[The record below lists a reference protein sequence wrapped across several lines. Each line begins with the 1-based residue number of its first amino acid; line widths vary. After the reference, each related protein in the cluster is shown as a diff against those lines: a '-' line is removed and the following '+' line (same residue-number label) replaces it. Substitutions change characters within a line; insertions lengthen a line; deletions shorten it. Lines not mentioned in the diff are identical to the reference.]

1 MRKFLIALI
10 SLSLWLGW
18 GLPVRAQGQAAVIL
32 YPADVS
38 GFPTVSAFMDVFNE
52 SGAFVSGLK
61 PGNVNVIEDGKP
73 LPATDL
79 TELTIPIQIV
89 VAVNPGPVLGI
100 RDTTGVSRF
109 QWMVQ
114 RLDTWAQARPTDRQ
128 DDLSL
133 VTLAGAIITH
143 ANVKDWLVSLNSY
156 QPDFHATT
164 PNLQSLSMAIDTA
177 ITQGSHSGTKRAVL
191 FITPHMDDPNVDS
204 TLQPLIQ
211 RAIQNRVHVF
221 VWLADMDAY
230 QATTSAAA
238 FSQLAEQTGGTFY
251 FSSSSDFPDP
261 ESYFA
266 PLRKLYSLKYSSA
279 VTAGGQHTLSAQ
291 VTNSGTV
298 LKSAD
303 QSFTVDIQPPNPILV
318 APPLQITRQPPA
330 NDPFNTK
337 ILLPTTQEID
347 VIIEFPDG
355 HTRPLASTTLY
366 VDGQAVAEN
375 KTPPFDKFMWNI
387 SGFTISGSHRISVEA
402 VDTLGLTKT
411 SMEIPLTLTVIQAP
425 HGISALFEKYRQTI
439 TYGAIGF
446 AAIALLLILL
456 ISRLR
461 FSLARARNVRRV
473 NADPLTQPVAIAVD
487 VSVQEKK
494 RTRPRTGRTKPANA
508 PASLI
513 RLRPDPSTGQA
524 LEPLTATPIPLI
536 ENETTFGIDRLQS
549 SVVLDDPSV
558 APRHARITQTKDSS
572 FQIRDEGTIAGTW
585 VNYEQIGK
593 EGYILQHGD
602 VIHFGQLVFRFQIKN
617 PPSTQEPR
625 ITRDKTAA

>member
-10 SLSLWLGW
+10 SLSLLLGW

-32 YPADVS
+32 YPADIS

-73 LPATDL
+73 LPVTAL

-100 RDTTGVSRF
+100 RDTTGASRF

-114 RLDTWAQARPTDRQ
+114 RLDTWVQARPIDQQ

-164 PNLQSLSMAIDTA
+164 PNLQSLSIAIDTA

-211 RAIQNRVHVF
+211 RAIQNRIHVS
-221 VWLADMDAY
+221 VWFADMGSY

-279 VTAGGQHTLSAQ
+279 VMAGGQHTLSAQ
-291 VTNSGTV
+291 VANSGAV

-330 NDPFNTK
+330 NDPFNTQV
-337 ILLPTTQEID
+337 LVPTAQEID
-347 VIIEFPDG
+347 IIIEFPDG

-375 KTPPFDKFMWNI
+375 KTPPFDKFMWDI
-387 SGFTISGSHRISVEA
+387 SGFTMSGSHRISVEA
-402 VDTLGLTKT
+402 VDAMGLKKT
-411 SMEIPLTLTVIQAP
+411 SMEIPVTLTVIQAP
-425 HGISALFEKYRQTI
+425 HGISALFEKYRQYI

-461 FSLARARNVRRV
+461 FSLVRARNVRRV
-473 NADPLTQPVAIAVD
+473 QCRSAHTAGYGNNRGICSRKEARASSNRADEAGQRAGIPHPSPAG
-487 VSVQEKK
+487 
-494 RTRPRTGRTKPANA
+494 PFGRAGSRA
-508 PASLI
+508 A
-513 RLRPDPSTGQA
+513 DGQ
-524 LEPLTATPIPLI
+524 L
-536 ENETTFGIDRLQS
+536 
-549 SVVLDDPSV
+549 
-558 APRHARITQTKDSS
+558 DSS
-572 FQIRDEGTIAGTW
+572 HRKRNHLW
-585 VNYEQIGK
+585 N
-593 EGYILQHGD
+593 
-602 VIHFGQLVFRFQIKN
+602 
-617 PPSTQEPR
+617 
-625 ITRDKTAA
+625 

>member
-1 MRKFLIALI
+1 MRKFLITLI
-10 SLSLWLGW
+10 SLSLLLGW

-61 PGNVNVIEDGKP
+61 PGNVNVAEDGKP
-73 LPATDL
+73 LPVTDL

-100 RDTTGVSRF
+100 RDTTGASRF

-114 RLDTWAQARPTDRQ
+114 RLDTWAQARPADQQ

-143 ANVKDWLVSLNSY
+143 ANIKDWLVSLNSY

-164 PNLQSLSMAIDTA
+164 PNLQSLSIAIDTA

-204 TLQPLIQ
+204 ALQPLIQ
-211 RAIQNRVHVF
+211 RAIQNRIHVS
-221 VWLADMDAY
+221 VWFADMDSY
-230 QATTSAAA
+230 QPTTSAAA

-261 ESYFA
+261 KSYFA

-279 VTAGGQHTLSAQ
+279 VTAGGQHTLNAQ

-318 APPLQITRQPPA
+318 SPPLQITRQPPV

-355 HTRPLASTTLY
+355 HTRPLTSTTLY

-375 KTPPFDKFMWNI
+375 KTPPFDKFMWDI
-387 SGFTISGSHRISVEA
+387 SGFTMSGSHRISVEA
-402 VDTLGLTKT
+402 VDALGLKKT
-411 SMEIPLTLTVIQAP
+411 SMEIPVTLTVMQAP

-446 AAIALLLILL
+446 AGIALLLILL

-461 FSLARARNVRRV
+461 FALARARSTRRV
-473 NADPLTQPVAIAVD
+473 NADPLTQPVTATIEA
-487 VSVQEKK
+487 SAQEKK
-494 RTRPRTGRTKPANA
+494 KRARPRTGRTKLANA

-513 RLRPDPSTGQA
+513 RLHLD
-524 LEPLTATPIPLI
+524 LEPMTANPMPLV
-536 ENETTFGIDRLQS
+536 ENEITFGTDPTQS
-549 SVVLDDPSV
+549 SIVVDDLSI
-558 APRHARITQTKDSS
+558 APRHARINQTEDGV
-572 FQIRDEGTIAGTW
+572 FHIRDEGTIAGTW
-585 VNYEQIGK
+585 VNYEPIGK
-593 EGYILQHGD
+593 EGYTLQHGD

-617 PPSTQEPR
+617 PPSVREPR
-625 ITRDKTAA
+625 ITREKTAA

>member
-1 MRKFLIALI
+1 
-10 SLSLWLGW
+10 
-18 GLPVRAQGQAAVIL
+18 
-32 YPADVS
+32 
-38 GFPTVSAFMDVFNE
+38 MDVFNE

-61 PGNVNVIEDGKP
+61 PENVNVVEDGKP
-73 LPATDL
+73 LPVTAL

-100 RDTTGVSRF
+100 RDTTGASRF

-114 RLDTWAQARPTDRQ
+114 RLDTWAQARPTDQQ

-164 PNLQSLSMAIDTA
+164 PNLQSLSIAIDTA

-221 VWLADMDAY
+221 VWFADMDAY

-279 VTAGGQHTLSAQ
+279 VTVGGQHTLSAQ
-291 VTNSGTV
+291 VTNSGAV

-355 HTRPLASTTLY
+355 HTRSLASTTLY
-366 VDGQAVAEN
+366 VDGQAVAQN
-375 KTPPFDKFMWNI
+375 KNPPFDKFMWDI
-387 SGFTISGSHRISVEA
+387 SGFTTSGSHRISVEA
-402 VDTLGLTKT
+402 VDALGLKKT

-425 HGISALFEKYRQTI
+425 HGISALFEKYRQYI

-461 FSLARARNVRRV
+461 FSLVRARNVRRV
-473 NADPLTQPVAIAVD
+473 NSDPLTQPVTATIEA
-487 VSVQEKK
+487 SVQEKK
-494 RTRPRTGRTKPANA
+494 RSRPRTGRTKPANA

-524 LEPLTATPIPLI
+524 LEPLTVTPIPLI
-536 ENETTFGIDRLQS
+536 ENETTFGIDPLQS

-593 EGYILQHGD
+593 EGYTLQHGD

-617 PPSTQEPR
+617 PPSTREPR
-625 ITRDKTAA
+625 ITREKTAE